1 MKSLKIRVDSVS
13 VMFKNSLKDKILKVI
28 EGSKLASLAT
38 IARGKP
44 WVRYVISHNQGANL
58 NLYICT
64 YKDSRKVKQIKKNP
78 DIHITIGGNMDNL
91 EAPFVQI
98 AAYAKVR
105 SDAGIRKKCWQEFM
119 RKYYSGPDD
128 PNYVVIEAKPKIIEY
143 MSFET
148 HKPQIYKID

>member
-1 MKSLKIRVDSVS
+1 MLEK
-13 VMFKNSLKDKILKVI
+13 SLKDKILKVI

-44 WVRYVISHNQGANL
+44 WVRYVVAHNQGANL

-64 YKDSRKVKQIKKNP
+64 YRDSRKIAQIKKNP
-78 DIHITIGGNMDNL
+78 NVHITIGGNMDNL
-91 EAPFVQI
+91 EASFVQI
-98 AAYAKVR
+98 AAYARVR

-128 PNYVVIEAKPKIIEY
+128 PKYVVIEIKPKVIEY
-143 MSFET
+143 MSSET
-148 HKPQIYKID
+148 HTSQIYKVGV